1 MKRRESAPS
10 RSARMAT
17 RCIPRHERQS
27 AHAGR
32 CRARRSVRPLLCL
45 ALTTARRSE
54 DFRGERPNPSPNSC
68 GNCPVRGRR
77 VALDPRPPTPAD
89 PGPIGT
95 SEGLVQHAE
104 AYTGSARPQRAGTP
118 ARVSVSDRGTLG
130 GLTQFVTQFGVSG
143 SAARPQTIDSKDTER
158 CPSG

>member
-1 MKRRESAPS
+1 MRVATEPVGHCARFFALPSQLRVDPRTSA
-10 RSARMAT
+10 A
-17 RCIPRHERQS
+17 
-27 AHAGR
+27 
-32 CRARRSVRPLLCL
+32 SVRIP
-45 ALTTARRSE
+45 APTVAEIVQS
-54 DFRGERPNPSPNSC
+54 G
-68 GNCPVRGRR
+68 GRR

-89 PGPIGT
+89 PGPIRT

-130 GLTQFVTQFGVSG
+130 GVTQFGTQFGVSG